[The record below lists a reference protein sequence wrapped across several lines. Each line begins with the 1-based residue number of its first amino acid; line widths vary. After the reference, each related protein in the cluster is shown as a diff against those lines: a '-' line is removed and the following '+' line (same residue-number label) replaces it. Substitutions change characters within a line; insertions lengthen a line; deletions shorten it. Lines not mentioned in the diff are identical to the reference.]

1 MQSPSLNACAGLR
14 DENLADVA
22 VVVADAVADVADN
35 KRAITRNFL
44 IVITTSIFDSALE
57 PERSKRY
64 RFSQIC
70 ARNTECFR
78 NEQGIRL
85 NGCDS

>member
-1 MQSPSLNACAGLR
+1 MQSLSLNACAGY
-14 DENLADVA
+14 ET
-22 VVVADAVADVADN
+22 
-35 KRAITRNFL
+35 KIWPTPRASWQTLWQASLIANWQLLRNFL

-78 NEQGIRL
+78 NQQGIRL